1 VYELSVRYAAAAREL
16 GGSGVALD
24 RQSIE
29 KRDFPVGEQGYDQA
43 AVDAHLS
50 ALAAQVEEFQ
60 RTSATRSETLASS
73 AAQRVHAIIE
83 AAEHS
88 AADINH
94 AAEDDARSIRDQAN
108 QEAHSTREHAAG
120 EAQAYLERV
129 SEATS
134 AMTQRLEAMQQEFAV
149 LMESLRTGSGRL
161 EADVRQLESDLAR
174 AREGIIPPP
183 GVPAPVEHEPAL
195 AHDAAAAPEAAEFAE
210 VVGTHETAPAHPGE
224 AQAVAG
230 EGTDDAE
237 GARLIALNMALN
249 GTPREETARYLSE
262 NFQLAD
268 AGGLL
273 DEVYASVEG

>member
-1 VYELSVRYAAAAREL
+1 
-16 GGSGVALD
+16 VALD

-29 KRDFPVGEQGYDQA
+29 RRDFPVGEQGYEPA

-50 ALAAQVEEFQ
+50 ALATEVEDFQ
-60 RTSATRSETLASS
+60 RTAATRSDTLASS

-83 AAEHS
+83 AAENS
-88 AADINH
+88 ASEINRAAD
-94 AAEDDARSIRDQAN
+94 DDARAIRDQAN
-108 QEAHSTREHAAG
+108 HEAHSTREQASD
-120 EAQAYLERV
+120 EARGYLERV
-129 SEATS
+129 SEATN
-134 AMTQRLEAMQQEFAV
+134 AMSQRLEAMQQEFAA
-149 LMESLRTGSGRL
+149 LMESLRTGSSRL
-161 EADVRQLESDLAR
+161 QADIRQLESDLAR

-183 GVPAPVEHEPAL
+183 APEAAVPEPVPSEAP
-195 AHDAAAAPEAAEFAE
+195 APEAAEFAE
-210 VVGTHETAPAHPGE
+210 VVGTGETAAHGHEGE
-224 AQAVAG
+224 PHGVAG
-230 EGTDDAE
+230 EAGDDAE